1 MAVFF
6 VEAVEIE
13 NHYRRKISYFRILPS
28 RPPYQLFPVAQ
39 CATVNQ
45 AISSFALFISFLR

>member
-45 AISSFALFISFLR
+45 AIISFALFISFLR